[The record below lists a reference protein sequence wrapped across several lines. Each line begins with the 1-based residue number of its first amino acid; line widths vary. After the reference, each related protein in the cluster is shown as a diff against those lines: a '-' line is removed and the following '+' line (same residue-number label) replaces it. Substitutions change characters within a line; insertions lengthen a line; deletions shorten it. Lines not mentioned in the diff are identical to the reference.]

1 MRAFLLC
8 ACVVACSPAPNTS
21 DAGND
26 GGPKGPL
33 PFTPS
38 NLSLDGMDLTK
49 IADEDVAGSCEV
61 RTAEGDSQSCFAS
74 ALDTTVVMSDQ
85 SKLRV
90 FVVKSL
96 RVEPSAHMWFHGG
109 LPVAI
114 VSLGDVNVMGT
125 IDGHA
130 TNETP
135 GPGGF
140 RALGG
145 QKGAGPCGGAA
156 SIGSTGTPGAGAG
169 GGSNCGVGGQ
179 GTIELGANVQ
189 AGPKT
194 PACGTADLVPL
205 VGGSSGGG
213 GDIGGGGGGG
223 AIQIVAGGTFTLA
236 AGAWINVGGG
246 GGDSGGLSAGQESG
260 GGGAGGA
267 VLVEASTAKI
277 AGTIA
282 ANGGGGGG
290 GGAGANV
297 GGDGTPDGTVAK
309 GGPGMVAGGDGS
321 GPAAID
327 GMSAPAETTTSTASS
342 GGGGAGRIRINTP
355 SGTADVSA
363 ATFSP
368 ALTTTCSTQGKV
380 K

>member
-1 MRAFLLC
+1 LEA
-8 ACVVACSPAPNTS
+8 
-21 DAGND
+21 
-26 GGPKGPL
+26 GPKGPL

-38 NLSLDGMDLTK
+38 NVSLDGMDLSQ
-49 IADEDVAGSCEV
+49 IGDEDVTGNCEV
-61 RTAEGDSQSCFAS
+61 RTAEGDSQNCFWK
-74 ALDTTVVMSDQ
+74 ALDTTVVQSDQ

-96 RVEPSAHMWFHGG
+96 KVEPTGHLWFHGG

-114 VSLGDVNVMGT
+114 VSLGDVNVMGQL
-125 IDGHA
+125 DGHA
-130 TNETP
+130 FNETP

-140 RALGG
+140 RAQGQ
-145 QKGAGPCGGAA
+145 QKGSGPCGGAA
-156 SIGSTGTPGAGAG
+156 SLGTTGTAGAGAG
-169 GGSNCGVGGQ
+169 GGSSCGVGGQ
-179 GTIELGANVQ
+179 GTIEIGAAVQ

-194 PACGTADLVPL
+194 PACGTQNLIPL

-236 AGAWINVGGG
+236 ASAWINVGGG
-246 GGDSGGLSAGQESG
+246 GGDNGGLATGQESG

-267 VLVEASTAKI
+267 VLVEASTVKI
-277 AGTIA
+277 TGTIA

-297 GGDGTPDGTVAK
+297 GGDGTPDGNVAK
-309 GGPGMVAGGDGS
+309 GGPGMVVGGDGS

-327 GMSAPAETTTSTASS
+327 GMSAPAESTASTASS
-342 GGGGAGRIRINTP
+342 GGGGAGRIRINIP
-355 SGTADVSA
+355 NGGSADLSG
-363 ATFSP
+363 TFSP
-368 ALTTTCSTQGKV
+368 ALTSTCATQGAV